1 LLTLNLALLRID
13 AKPQGKPTMLRAVCE
28 ARLIAIMR
36 DVFDED
42 ELVYRDDLTA
52 DDVIGWDS
60 LSHVPFLASV
70 EKSFGF
76 RFTSAEID
84 SLKNVG
90 ELRDVILRR
99 ATI

>member
-1 LLTLNLALLRID
+1 MTLILAVIRID
-13 AKPQGKPTMLRAVCE
+13 AKPEGKPRMLREVGE

-36 DVFDED
+36 DIFDDD
-42 ELVYRDDLTA
+42 ELVYRNDLTA

-60 LSHVPFLASV
+60 LSHVPFMAAV

-84 SLKNVG
+84 GLKNIG
-90 ELRDVILRR
+90 ELLDVILRR

>member
-1 LLTLNLALLRID
+1 
-13 AKPQGKPTMLRAVCE
+13 MLRAVCE

-36 DVFDED
+36 EVFDED

-60 LSHVPFLASV
+60 LSHVPFLAAV

-84 SLKNVG
+84 DLKNVG

>member
-1 LLTLNLALLRID
+1 
-13 AKPQGKPTMLRAVCE
+13 MLRAVGE
-28 ARLIAIMR
+28 ARQIANKR
-36 DVFDED
+36 DTFDDD

-60 LSHVPFLASV
+60 LSHVPFLATV

-84 SLKNVG
+84 SLKNIG
-90 ELRDVILRR
+90 ELLDVILRR

>member
-1 LLTLNLALLRID
+1 LTLIVTVLRID
-13 AKPQGKPTMLRAVCE
+13 AKPEGKPTMLRAVGE

-36 DVFDED
+36 DTFDDD

-60 LSHVPFLASV
+60 LSHVPFLATV

-84 SLKNVG
+84 SLKNIG
-90 ELRDVILRR
+90 ELLDVILRR